1 MTFLY
6 PMGLWALLA
15 IPAIIALHYFRQQK
29 RSQKIGGLH
38 LWDFAQIATPAGG
51 RFDRLIKNLPLL
63 FQLLAALLLALL
75 ISGFDIPMHQTVRHQ
90 AVIIDSSVS
99 MQARVRG
106 TTSAQRSIEALA
118 ELTKD
123 ADRFTLV
130 TAGDE
135 PVMLAGPSATREEF
149 EKTLRDW
156 RPTGAVANFSD
167 ALNIASKFAG
177 DSGRIILVTDNPD
190 EAGFAG
196 DSVAVVGVGRA
207 AANNA
212 IVFADRF
219 RAEKNKERVV
229 ATVQAFGGSRHQ
241 VTLTV
246 WHGEQAVG
254 SQQVDLETSKPV
266 SIEMELPAVNDP
278 LRLTLTPEDALGADD
293 TAIVLPGVI
302 KPVRVYLP
310 DDLPQRAAF
319 EKAAMAVKDVLL
331 AAEPGEADLIF
342 TTDTTGPLVA
352 RRVYRIATGGTSE
365 TLRVAPGRDLVS
377 APDSAIAKDISFA
390 GIVWPFHGD
399 SVPKDP
405 RVALRADL
413 SFTSVPL
420 LYMDAMSTRS
430 AQYRMNLDLSGSY
443 VFRHTAW
450 PILMFNI
457 IEECREALPGLS
469 RTNLRAGEDLA
480 MNLELDPDGEQL
492 VTLWREGEGEAKL
505 EQQDKWDGVPPVLL
519 SGLAQGNYVLRQGE
533 AADAPE
539 VGRFRVNLFSGGES
553 DLQGLKELKV
563 GAEGL
568 AAMTGMGEGEREGV
582 RRNVVVYYVMLV
594 GLIGCILLGWVY
606 HDAGR

>member
-1 MTFLY
+1 
-6 PMGLWALLA
+6 
-15 IPAIIALHYFRQQK
+15 
-29 RSQKIGGLH
+29 
-38 LWDFAQIATPAGG
+38 
-51 RFDRLIKNLPLL
+51 
-63 FQLLAALLLALL
+63 
-75 ISGFDIPMHQTVRHQ
+75 
-90 AVIIDSSVS
+90 
-99 MQARVRG
+99 
-106 TTSAQRSIEALA
+106 
-118 ELTKD
+118 
-123 ADRFTLV
+123 
-130 TAGDE
+130 
-135 PVMLAGPSATREEF
+135 
-149 EKTLRDW
+149 LRDW

-167 ALNIASKFAG
+167 ALNIATKFAG
-177 DSGRIILVTDNPD
+177 DNGRIILVTDNPD

-196 DSVAVVGVGRA
+196 DSVAVVGIGRA

-219 RAEKNKERVV
+219 RTEENNERVV

-241 VTLTV
+241 VTLTA

-254 SQQVDLETSKPV
+254 SRQVDLETSKPV

-278 LRLTLTPEDALGADD
+278 LRLTLTPEDALTADD
-293 TAIVLPGVI
+293 TAIVLPGVV

-331 AAEPGEADLIF
+331 AAEPGEADLVF
-342 TTDTTGPLVA
+342 TTDTTGPVTA
-352 RRVYRIATGGTSE
+352 RRVYRIATDGTSE
-365 TLRVAPGRDLVS
+365 TLRVAPGRDLVM
-377 APDSAIAKDISFA
+377 APGSAIAKDISFA
-390 GIVWPFHGD
+390 GIVWPFHAD

-420 LYMDAMSTRS
+420 LYIEQQTTIS
-430 AQYRMNLDLSGSY
+430 AQYRMNLDLNGGY

-450 PILMFNI
+450 PILMLNI
-457 IEECREALPGLS
+457 IEECRAGLLGLA

-480 MNLELDPDGEQL
+480 MNLELDPDGAQV
-492 VTLWREGEGEAKL
+492 VTLWREGEGEVKM
-505 EQQDKWDGVPPVLL
+505 EPQDKWEDIPPVLL

-533 AADAPE
+533 AADAP
-539 VGRFRVNLFSGGES
+539 VLGRFRVNLFSGGES

-568 AAMTGMGEGEREGV
+568 AVAAGMGEGEREGV
-582 RRNVVVYYVMLV
+582 RRNVVLYYVLLV
-594 GLIGCILLGWVY
+594 GLMGCILLGWVY